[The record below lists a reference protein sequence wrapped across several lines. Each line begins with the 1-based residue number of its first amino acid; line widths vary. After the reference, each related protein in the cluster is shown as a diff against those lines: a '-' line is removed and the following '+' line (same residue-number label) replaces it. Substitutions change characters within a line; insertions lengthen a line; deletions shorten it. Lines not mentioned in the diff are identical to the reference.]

1 MQCNKVISLLSGYFD
16 EVLDADTAI
25 RVSQHL
31 DQCTGCRKELG
42 DLSDIHSKLKSLK
55 GIEAPE
61 YLRNMVQ
68 LRLANM
74 DQDRWPTRIQN
85 TLERRWSIIRTTEGM
100 WYMSKA
106 LGIVMT
112 AVFFF
117 LIPCSIN
124 PLEIEAN
131 SSAVDR
137 YVYTLAEKQRVA
149 LNVVGRLGM
158 LPKDVQK
165 ELSKPKAA
173 VVSKPAIHEKYLSRF
188 RESFTEE
195 GNDYDFAVVTYVAPN
210 GKAQGQN
217 VLECP
222 NAQTFL
228 KDFNKVISPA
238 RFTPARENGGEAV
251 PSHMLLIFTKVS
263 VYPSID

>member
-1 MQCNKVISLLSGYFD
+1 MLCAKVTPLLSGYFD
-16 EVLDADTAI
+16 EVLDADTSI
-25 RVSQHL
+25 QVSQHL
-31 DQCTGCRKELG
+31 DQCTSCRKELD
-42 DLSDIHSKLKSLK
+42 DLSAVHNKLKSLK
-55 GIEAPE
+55 GIQTPE

-68 LRLANM
+68 LRMANL
-74 DQDRWPTRIQN
+74 DQERWPIQIKN
-85 TLERRWSIIRTTEGM
+85 TLERRWSIMRTTEGM

-131 SSAVDR
+131 SSVADR
-137 YVYTLAEKQRVA
+137 YVYTRAEKQRVA

-158 LPKDVQK
+158 LPKDVQQ
-165 ELSKPKAA
+165 ELAKPKPA
-173 VVSKPAIHEKYLSRF
+173 VVSKAAIHEKYLSRF

-222 NAQTFL
+222 NAQAFL
-228 KDFNKVISPA
+228 NNFNKVISPGN
-238 RFTPARENGGEAV
+238 FVPARENDGVAV
-251 PSHMLLIFTKVS
+251 PSHMLLIFSKVT
-263 VYPSID
+263 VYPAVD